1 MIPALASYRPNIP
14 SPPIHSPTQ
23 TNNSLINY
31 LLTQLKNI
39 LQPLS
44 FYTHHPA
51 FLPSLAL
58 SLLYFTV
65 LSFSGQMIS
74 YLLSVRDT
82 RPNNPPTFSTTSIGL
97 LRTLAAT
104 SEMLATWL
112 APAIMKRIG
121 PTRTGL
127 WAINWQATCAVG
139 GITLFW
145 FVSPTSL
152 AAMGLVLG
160 VILSRVGL
168 WGFDLSMQI
177 LIQEVRPSF
186 PFLNQLLLFPLRR
199 TYPLPPC

>member
-1 MIPALASYRPNIP
+1 MI
-14 SPPIHSPTQ
+14 T
-23 TNNSLINY
+23 
-31 LLTQLKNI
+31 
-39 LQPLS
+39 
-44 FYTHHPA
+44 
-51 FLPSLAL
+51 
-58 SLLYFTV
+58 
-65 LSFSGQMIS
+65 

-82 RPNNPPTFSTTSIGL
+82 RPNSPLTFSTTRIGL

-127 WAINWQATCAVG
+127 WAINWQAACAVG

-145 FVSPTSL
+145 FVSPTPL

-168 WGFDLSMQI
+168 WGFDLTVQI
-177 LIQEVRPSF
+177 LIQEVRLS
-186 PFLNQLLLFPLRR
+186 LS
-199 TYPLPPC
+199 

>member
-1 MIPALASYRPNIP
+1 MIPSLASYRPYNP
-14 SPPIHSPTQ
+14 TPPTYAPTQ
-23 TNNSLINY
+23 TSNTLFSHP
-31 LLTQLKNI
+31 LTQLKHI

-44 FYTHHPA
+44 FYIHHPA
-51 FLPSLAL
+51 FFPSFAL

-74 YLLSVRDT
+74 YLLSVRDAM
-82 RPNNPPTFSTTSIGL
+82 PNNPPTFSTTRIGL

-121 PTRTGL
+121 PARTGL
-127 WAINWQATCAVG
+127 WAINWQAACAVG

-145 FVSPTSL
+145 FVSPTPL
-152 AAMGLVLG
+152 AAMGLVVG

-168 WGFDLSMQI
+168 WGFDLSVQI
-177 LIQEVRPSF
+177 IVQEVY
-186 PFLNQLLLFPLRR
+186 L
-199 TYPLPPC
+199 PLPCIYLQGDMPAC